1 MKWNINSFGGIL
13 LETECGN
20 IAVNGGGTI
29 ADMERTYIING
40 KLPAAIIVT
49 SEHHHRSHNVDRFC
63 LKHNVS
69 LITTLLCGE
78 RLFLEGI
85 KTMFM
90 TVPESRLLMKLGVG
104 ISLIPVRYD
113 SADPFGLIVN
123 DGVTLVGIVP
133 DGKIYPALAKYF
145 LDCDVLLLGNR
156 LHIPEN
162 AVSAL
167 ERRLKSVYNT
177 QAELDELLKN
187 YTGKFVYI

>member
-1 MKWNINSFGGIL
+1 MKWTANSFGGIL
-13 LETECGN
+13 LETECSN

-29 ADMERTYIING
+29 AEMERAYIING

-49 SEHHHRSHNVDRFC
+49 CEHHHRSRNVDRFC
-63 LKHNVS
+63 LKHNVT

-78 RLFLEGI
+78 RLLLEGVR
-85 KTMFM
+85 TMFM
-90 TVPESRLLMKLGVG
+90 SVPESRLFVKLGVG

-113 SADPFGLIVN
+113 SMDPFGLMVN
-123 DGVTLVGIVP
+123 DGGNLVGFVP
-133 DGKIYPALAKYF
+133 DGKIYPAMTKYF

-156 LHIPEN
+156 LRIPVN

-177 QAELDELLKN
+177 QDELDSLFKN
-187 YTGKFVYI
+187 YSGELVYI